1 MYSIS
6 QTQGVSV
13 TPSKW
18 RLLFAG
24 SPAIALPSL
33 RMIAGGAKAG
43 LWSLEGVLTN
53 PDSRKG
59 RGGGTEPTDIGREAA
74 LLAEEFTG
82 LGLPPP
88 AILKP
93 ETLKEETREAVS
105 ALKPDLLVCFAY
117 GRIFGPRFMAL
128 FPLGGINVHPS
139 LLPKYRG
146 ASPIQEAILRRDT
159 ETGITIQRIAAEM
172 DCGNILAQKTIPLN
186 GTETAASLSETAAVK
201 GAELLQ
207 AVLESVV
214 TTGQAGRAECARQA
228 GLEGA
233 PQQGEPSYCTVIEK
247 NSGIIDWNRSAP
259 EISAQIRA
267 HNPWPLARTGH
278 KGQILNVLEA
288 APYAGNALNV
298 SHASPGWVLGID
310 KKSGIL
316 VQTGDGVL
324 AVSMLQYQTKKA
336 LPWQAFLNGSR
347 DFIGSLLTGGF

>member
-1 MYSIS
+1 MRLHHE
-6 QTQGVSV
+6 Q
-13 TPSKW
+13 PL

-33 RMIAGGAKAG
+33 RMLAEGAKAG
-43 LWSLEGVLTN
+43 LWTLAGVLTN

-74 LLAEEFTG
+74 LLAEEIAA

-93 ETLKEETREAVS
+93 ETLKEEAREAVS

-117 GRIFGPRFMAL
+117 GRIFGPRFMDL

-146 ASPIQEAILRRDT
+146 ASPIQEAILRRDS

-172 DCGNILAQKTIPLN
+172 DCGNILAQETIPLG

-214 TTGQAGRAECARQA
+214 AMGQAGLV
-228 GLEGA
+228 GI
-233 PQQGEPSYCTVIEK
+233 PQQGEASYCTVIEK
-247 NSGIIDWNRSAP
+247 SSGVIDWNRSAP
-259 EISAQIRA
+259 EICAQIRA
-267 HNPWPLARTGH
+267 YNPWPLARTGH
-278 KGQILNVLEA
+278 KGQILNILEA
-288 APYAGNALNV
+288 APFSKESGAPGGGPSALPNTG
-298 SHASPGWVLGID
+298 ALAEPGRILDID

-324 AVSMLQYQTKKA
+324 AVSVLQYQTKKT

>member
-1 MYSIS
+1 MC
-6 QTQGVSV
+6 QHHGQ
-13 TPSKW
+13 PL

-43 LWSLEGVLTN
+43 LWSLAGVLTN

-59 RGGGTEPTDIGREAA
+59 RGGSTEPTDIGRQAA
-74 LLAEEFTG
+74 LLAEEIAAM
-82 LGLPPP
+82 GLPAP

-93 ETLKEETREAVS
+93 ETLKGNAREAVS

-117 GRIFGPRFMAL
+117 GRIFGPRFMDL

-146 ASPIQEAILRRDT
+146 ASPIQEAILRQDS
-159 ETGITIQRIAAEM
+159 ETGISIQRIAAEM
-172 DCGNILAQKTIPLN
+172 DCGNILARETIALD
-186 GTETAASLSETAAVK
+186 GTETAAALSETAAVK

-214 TTGQAGRAECARQA
+214 AMGCARQA
-228 GLEGA
+228 WQAGLVGT
-233 PQQGEPSYCTVIEK
+233 PQQGEASYCTVIEK
-247 NSGIIDWNRSAP
+247 SSGIIDWNRSAP
-259 EISAQIRA
+259 EIGAQIRA
-267 HNPWPLARTGH
+267 YNPWPLARTGH
-278 KGQILNVLEA
+278 KGQILNILEA
-288 APYAGNALNV
+288 APYMGESCAAGGGPSAL
-298 SHASPGWVLGID
+298 PGRVLGID

-316 VQTGDGVL
+316 IQTGDGVL
-324 AVSMLQYQTKKA
+324 AVSVLQYQTKKA